1 MFYSIYVRADFT
13 AAMKA
18 VSSCFIFLGLFWFCS
33 IIFTILEPIITPS
46 APAFA
51 TSFACWGVLIPKP
64 TQIGTSVRAFS
75 LVIRGF
81 TVSDSF
87 LRSPVTPKM
96 LTV

>member
-1 MFYSIYVRADFT
+1 
-13 AAMKA
+13 MKL
-18 VSSCFIFLGLFWFCS
+18 VSSCFIFFGFFWFCS

-46 APAFA
+46 APAAA
-51 TSFACWGVLIPKP
+51 TSAACWGVLIPKP

-75 LVIRGF
+75 LVISGF

-87 LRSPVTPKM
+87 ALSPVTPKV

>member
-1 MFYSIYVRADFT
+1 
-13 AAMKA
+13 MKL
-18 VSSCFIFLGLFWFCS
+18 VSSSFILLGLFWFFS
-33 IIFTILEPIITPS
+33 IIFTILDPIITPS

-51 TSFACWGVLIPKP
+51 TSAACWGVLIPKP
-64 TQIGTSVRAFS
+64 TQIGTSVKAFS

-87 LRSPVTPKM
+87 ALSPVTPKV